1 MMKKIIVFVLCTIMA
16 LSTVACSSKVIEKE
30 KDPSVSKENS
40 VQIPNPFVDCETLE
54 MAKQLAGFNISLPEK
69 MPKDFTQNEIRA
81 IENNMIEV
89 NYKNGDD
96 EIYIRKAKGNE
107 DISGDYNEYNEK
119 NTITIGNLNV
129 TTKGNDNMIQ
139 VVIWNDGDY
148 TYAIGTNND
157 GKGIDKNIVNDM
169 IKNIK

>member
-1 MMKKIIVFVLCTIMA
+1 MMKKIIVFVLCTIIA
-16 LSTVACSSKVIEKE
+16 LSAVACGSKVTEKE
-30 KDPSVSKENS
+30 KDPSVPKENS
-40 VQIPNPFVDCETLE
+40 AQIPNPFVDCETLE
-54 MAKQLAGFNISLPEK
+54 KAKQLAGFEISLPEK
-69 MPKDFTQNEIRA
+69 MPKGFTQNEICV

-119 NTITIGNLNV
+119 NTITVGDLNV
-129 TTKGNDNMIQ
+129 TMRGNDDMIH

-157 GKGIDKNIVNDM
+157 GNGIDKNFVNGM